1 MMGRILVVCCLL
13 LASGAAF
20 AQTPPAAQAADQP
33 AAAESSGLQTPLL
46 ITAGV
51 VAGVVAADLLTGG
64 ALTGSLFG
72 VTRAATQ
79 PMFTVAQTRE
89 MTASGALIGEAI
101 APATAWRDVPA
112 RAEMWRLVALA
123 AGGVAG
129 WLGVSKLLAD

>member
-1 MMGRILVVCCLL
+1 MGKILVVCCLL

-20 AQTPPAAQAADQP
+20 AQTPPAAQPADQLAAD
-33 AAAESSGLQTPLL
+33 SSGLGTTLL
-46 ITAGV
+46 VGAGV

-72 VTRAATQ
+72 LTREVAQ
-79 PMFTVAQTRE
+79 PMFTAAQTRE

-101 APATAWRDVPA
+101 APATARRDIAA
-112 RAEMWRLVALA
+112 RGELLRLLALT

-129 WLGVSKLLAD
+129 WIGVSKLTSP